1 MDNIQ
6 FTKIRK
12 GYILENSNIDKKVYL
27 KFDKIK
33 DISCGYTRV
42 SKKNKGR
49 NIINPQ
55 GELLWKEDKWF
66 NMVGHFSEGFVR
78 VYIEGKGW
86 NYINTNG
93 ELLWEGDIWFN
104 EAWDFQTDCVY
115 DIIAK
120 CARVRIDHRVEY
132 LLTNGEIFKYNSYN
146 PEEYKPYDI
155 WTW

>member
-12 GYILENSNIDKKVYL
+12 GYVLENSNIDKKVYL

-55 GELLWKEDKWF
+55 GELVWKEDKWF
-66 NMVGHFSEGFVR
+66 N
-78 VYIEGKGW
+78 
-86 NYINTNG
+86 
-93 ELLWEGDIWFN
+93 
-104 EAWDFQTDCVY
+104 EAWNFQTDCVY

-120 CARVRIDHRVEY
+120 CARVRIDYTVHY
-132 LLTNGEIFKYNSYN
+132 ISTNGNILKPSSYN
-146 PEEYKPYDI
+146 NNNNFMGFNQ
-155 WTW
+155 WLM